1 MAKVT
6 KDMLIGQLITLDP
19 NIAPILMRAGMHCLG
34 CPSSQMESLEEAAM
48 VHGMDADVLVQP
60 VFFAFYK
67 SWCLSKLCKL
77 LKGTGRNQF
86 SMFLQMSFTG
96 CGKCSARSIFRKNI
110 ANFVEFFW

>member
-1 MAKVT
+1 MVLGITPNT
-6 KDMLIGQLITLDP
+6 KFVY
-19 NIAPILMRAGMHCLG
+19 
-34 CPSSQMESLEEAAM
+34 SLRLAF
-48 VHGMDADVLVQP
+48 GP